1 MKYEV
6 CLYIVK
12 DKLYNQIENSSRVN
26 YNIRSLCH
34 LVKNQRA
41 TARATTICWQP
52 RRNSQVTK
60 KKKILYHL
68 LAWKILP
75 FYYFCFYKILI
86 LIITYNHNAIFPE
99 MDVILLVL
107 INISCAFYPKH
118 AINPGTYSD
127 TDQEISLKSN
137 FIYFKY
143 SFELINSRRFK
154 KKKNDIN
161 KNDSKSFFH

>member
-86 LIITYNHNAIFPE
+86 HNHLQSQCYLSGNGCDPSCSYKYFLRFLSKAYN
-99 MDVILLVL
+99 
-107 INISCAFYPKH
+107 
-118 AINPGTYSD
+118 
-127 TDQEISLKSN
+127 KSRH
-137 FIYFKY
+137 IQ
-143 SFELINSRRFK
+143 
-154 KKKNDIN
+154 
-161 KNDSKSFFH
+161 